1 MANEMKEILTTLAA
15 LQFAENRIQVL
26 ERELADVDARV
37 SALNKEISEFETRLA
52 EGRNQ
57 LGDLKKSYRD
67 GENEVKSTE
76 SRIEQSNSKLRSVKT
91 NKEYQSMLKEIDE
104 LKAKRSSI
112 EDGMLENLERIE
124 REEAAVKSMEVD
136 FADLSAEI
144 KEKASEIISNAEA
157 RRIER
162 EEACEE
168 RDTIFGKLDTK
179 LQAMYVKVRDKSG
192 GIGVA
197 AVEDGVCQVCRMNIP
212 PQLFIELM
220 RMDQL
225 IQCPSC
231 QRLVYPKAMIEFD

>member
-1 MANEMKEILTTLAA
+1 MANEIKETLTTLAA
-15 LQFAENRIQVL
+15 LQFAENQIQVI
-26 ERELADVDARV
+26 ERELTDVDARV
-37 SALNKEISEFETRLA
+37 NALNCQISEFETRLT
-52 EGRNQ
+52 ESRKD
-57 LGDLKKSYRD
+57 LESLKKSYRD
-67 GENEVKSTE
+67 GESEVRSTE

-112 EDGMLENLERIE
+112 EDGMLETLERIE
-124 REEAAVKSMEVD
+124 RGEASIKTMEAD

-144 KEKASEIISNAEA
+144 KEKASEIMSNAEV

-162 EEACEE
+162 EEAWEE
-168 RDTIFGKLDTK
+168 RDAIFGKLDTK